1 MPKNI
6 VIDCSHGISNKDHK
20 KQPIVFENIINQ
32 RINGN
37 KNIVGVMIESHI
49 NAGNQKLNNPA
60 DLDYGVS
67 ITDAC
72 VDWNTTEKILLDA
85 HKKLSK

>member
-1 MPKNI
+1 MILLQNLLEQLSGNNNI
-6 VIDCSHGISNKDHK
+6 LQMYKLYELMI
-20 KQPIVFENIINQ
+20 ELLL
-32 RINGN
+32 NGN